1 MVGPTSLAEV
11 PARPVGPS
19 FWPYGLSV
27 WPYGLSWLTVSCRP
41 QPLLL
46 ALATPEI
53 VDCAWVRAELTD
65 EVPVIAD

>member
-19 FWPYGLSV
+19 LR
-27 WPYGLSWLTVSCRP
+27 PYGLSWLTVSWRP

-46 ALATPEI
+46 AFWTPEI

>member
-1 MVGPTSLAEV
+1 MVEPTSLAEV

-19 FWPYGLSV
+19 S
-27 WPYGLSWLTVSCRP
+27 WPYGLSWLTVSSRH
-41 QPLLL
+41 QPLEL
-46 ALATPEI
+46 TFGIPEI